1 MIIVSI
7 IAMSIVSIINGN
19 INVCIVIMII
29 IIIIIIIIRSSSS
42 SSSSSSSGSSII
54 GIVIVI
60 GRLHVVPQR
69 LVQPVDVNGVLGGP
83 GSRAQ

>member
-29 IIIIIIIIRSSSS
+29 IIIIIIIIRSS